1 MAIVRESLPLT
12 SVMKPVPICI
22 FSSEVKTIFEFNEM
36 FDALA
41 KALFKLG
48 ARVSTV
54 SKYNVV
60 VLLIPAYLLP
70 LKS

>member
-1 MAIVRESLPLT
+1 
-12 SVMKPVPICI
+12 MKPVPTCI
-22 FSSEVKTIFEFNEM
+22 FSSEVKTIFEFDEM

-48 ARVSTV
+48 GRLSTV
-54 SKYNVV
+54 SKYKVV

-70 LKS
+70 LES